1 MRTVL
6 ASGNTGKLKELRA
19 ILAPLGFDLVAQSAL
34 GIDSPPETGSTFLE
48 NALIKA
54 RHASRESGLPALADD
69 SGIEVDALDGRPGV
83 RSARFAGEGAS
94 DADNLR
100 KLLAELHDVPMEFRQ
115 ARYHCVIAFVRR
127 HDDPQPIVAHGTWEG
142 RIALEAR
149 GSGGFGYDPIFLPT
163 SSGLPSEAHRAQGG
177 LRDAGLPAHGT
188 AAELDPAVK
197 NEVSHRAQALRAWI
211 VAAREVLELETAR
224 TPATRGTLFV
234 MAAPSGAGKT
244 SLVKALLERM
254 PRLQM
259 SVSHTTRPRRPTEE
273 HGREYYFI
281 GVPEFNRMV
290 GDSQFLEHARVFD
303 NLYGTARAPV
313 ETRLAQGGDI
323 VLEID
328 WQGAR
333 QVRAA
338 MPDCVTI
345 FILPPSREA
354 LEKRL
359 RSRATDSPQVI
370 ARRLRDAVSDMSHWR
385 EFDYVVVNDD
395 FEHAVADLMTIVAAH
410 GEQTSPDMR
419 GQRPGGSAST
429 GAQRSPHGDG
439 AQRLAA
445 GRPELAPLL
454 ERLLA

>member
-1 MRTVL
+1 MKRTVL
-6 ASGNTGKLKELRA
+6 ASGNAGKLRELAA
-19 ILAPLGFDLVAQSAL
+19 ILAPLGLELIAQSAL
-34 GIDSPPETGSTFLE
+34 GIDSPPETGTTFLE

-54 RHASRESGLPALADD
+54 RHAARASGLPALADD

-94 DADNLR
+94 DAGNLH

-127 HDDPQPIVAHGTWEG
+127 HDDSQPIVAHGTWEG
-142 RIALEAR
+142 RIALEPR
-149 GSGGFGYDPIFLPT
+149 GSGGFGYDPIFLPADT
-163 SSGLPSEAHRAQGG
+163 HC
-177 LRDAGLPAHGT
+177 T

-197 NEVSHRAQALRAWI
+197 NEVSHRAQAVRAWAA
-211 VAAREVLELETAR
+211 AAREELDVAAAR
-224 TPATRGTLFV
+224 TTPTTRGTLFV
-234 MAAPSGAGKT
+234 LAAPSGAGKT
-244 SLVKALLERM
+244 SLVNALLERM

-259 SVSHTTRPRRPTEE
+259 SVSHTTRLRRPTEE

-281 GVPEFNRMV
+281 PVPEFERLV
-290 GDSQFLEHARVFD
+290 SDGQFLEHARVFD

-359 RSRATDSPQVI
+359 RSRATDSPEVI

-395 FEHAVADLMTIVAAH
+395 FENAVADLVAIVSAH
-410 GEQTSPDMR
+410 GERALPDAR
-419 GQRPGGSAST
+419 
-429 GAQRSPHGDG
+429 GDG
-439 AQRLAA
+439 GAGRLAA

-454 ERLLA
+454 ARLLA

>member
-1 MRTVL
+1 MIRTVL
-6 ASGNTGKLKELRA
+6 ASGNTGKLAELTA
-19 ILAPLGFDLVAQSAL
+19 ILRPLGLALIAQSAL
-34 GIDSPPETGSTFLE
+34 GIDSPPETGATFLD

-54 RHASRESGLPALADD
+54 RHAARVSGLASLADD

-94 DADNLR
+94 DADNLH

-115 ARYHCVIAFVRR
+115 ARYHCVIAYVRR
-127 HDDPQPIVAHGTWEG
+127 HDDPEPIVAHGTWEG
-142 RIALEAR
+142 RIALAPK
-149 GSGGFGYDPIFLPT
+149 GSGGFGYDPIFLPAN
-163 SSGLPSEAHRAQGG
+163 AHC
-177 LRDAGLPAHGT
+177 T
-188 AAELDPAVK
+188 AAELDPAAK
-197 NEVSHRAQALRAWI
+197 NEVSHRAQALRAW
-211 VAAREVLELETAR
+211 VATAREELDLGVPAA
-224 TPATRGTLFV
+224 TPSMRGKLFV
-234 MAAPSGAGKT
+234 VAAPSGAGKT
-244 SLVKALLERM
+244 SLVKALLERI
-254 PRLQM
+254 PRLEM
-259 SVSHTTRPRRPTEE
+259 SVSHTTRPRRPKEE
-273 HGREYYFI
+273 HGREYFFV
-281 GVPEFNRMV
+281 GVPDFEHLV
-290 GDSQFLEHARVFD
+290 AEGEFLEHARVFD

-313 ETRLAQGGDI
+313 EARLAQGEDI

-359 RSRATDSPQVI
+359 RSRATDSSEVI

-395 FEHAVADLMTIVAAH
+395 FERAVADLMAIVTA
-410 GEQTSPDMR
+410 
-419 GQRPGGSAST
+419 GS
-429 GAQRSPHGDG
+429 Q
-439 AQRLAA
+439 QLAA

>member
-1 MRTVL
+1 MKSAVL
-6 ASGNTGKLKELRA
+6 ASGNAGKLRELTA
-19 ILAPLGFDLVAQSAL
+19 ILRPLGLQLSAQSAL
-34 GIDSPPETGSTFLE
+34 GIDSPPETGTTFLE

-54 RHASRESGLPALADD
+54 RHAARLSGLPALADD

-94 DADNLR
+94 DADNLH
-100 KLLAELHDVPMEFRQ
+100 KLLAELHDVPPEFRQ
-115 ARYHCVIAFVRR
+115 ARYHCVLAFVRR
-127 HDDPQPIVAHGTWEG
+127 HDDPNPIIAHGTWEG
-142 RIALEAR
+142 RIALEPR
-149 GSGGFGYDPIFLPT
+149 GSGGFGYDPIFLP
-163 SSGLPSEAHRAQGG
+163 A
-177 LRDAGLPAHGT
+177 DASGT
-188 AAELDPAVK
+188 AAELDPAAK

-211 VAAREVLELETAR
+211 AAAREELEVETTR
-224 TPATRGTLFV
+224 PTPATRGTLFV
-234 MAAPSGAGKT
+234 LAAPSGAGKT

-273 HGREYYFI
+273 HGREYYFV
-281 GVPEFNRMV
+281 GVPEFTRMV
-290 GDSQFLEHARVFD
+290 DDGQFLEHARVFD

-313 ETRLAQGGDI
+313 ESRLAAGGDI

-345 FILPPSREA
+345 FILPPSRET

-359 RSRATDSPQVI
+359 RSRATDSPEVI
-370 ARRLRDAVSDMSHWR
+370 SRRLRDAVSDMSHWR

-395 FEHAVADLMTIVAAH
+395 FDKAVADLMAIVAAH
-410 GEQTSPDMR
+410 TGTS
-419 GQRPGGSAST
+419 G
-429 GAQRSPHGDG
+429 G

-454 ERLLA
+454 DRLLA

>member
-1 MRTVL
+1 MTIMTRTVL
-6 ASGNTGKLKELRA
+6 ASGNAGKLRELTA
-19 ILAPLGFDLVAQSAL
+19 ILRPLGLTLIAQSEL
-34 GIDSPPETGSTFLE
+34 GIDSPPETGATFLE

-54 RHASRESGLPALADD
+54 RHAARVSGMAALADD

-94 DADNLR
+94 DADNLH

-115 ARYHCVIAFVRR
+115 ARYRCVIAFVRR
-127 HDDPQPIVAHGTWEG
+127 HDDPNPVVAHGTWEG
-142 RIALEAR
+142 RIALEPR
-149 GSGGFGYDPIFLPT
+149 GAGGFGYDPIFMP
-163 SSGLPSEAHRAQGG
+163 A
-177 LRDAGLPAHGT
+177 DARRT

-197 NEVSHRAQALRAWI
+197 NEVSHRAQALRAW
-211 VAAREVLELETAR
+211 VANAHEELDLETTR
-224 TPATRGTLFV
+224 TTPATRGTLFV
-234 MAAPSGAGKT
+234 LAAPSGAGKT

-273 HGREYYFI
+273 HGREYSFI

-290 GDSQFLEHARVFD
+290 ADGQFLEHARVFD

-313 ETRLAQGGDI
+313 EARLAAGGDI

-354 LEKRL
+354 LERRL
-359 RSRATDSPQVI
+359 RTRATYSAEVI
-370 ARRLRDAVSDMSHWR
+370 TRRLRDAVSDMSHWR

-395 FEHAVADLMTIVAAH
+395 FEKAVADLMAIVAAH
-410 GEQTSPDMR
+410 GERVAPDQRHGPSPGTR
-419 GQRPGGSAST
+419 G
-429 GAQRSPHGDG
+429 G

-454 ERLLA
+454 DRLLAVG

>member
-1 MRTVL
+1 MSTTKTVL
-6 ASGNTGKLKELRA
+6 ASSNAGKLRELTA
-19 ILAPLGFDLVAQSAL
+19 ILRPLGLELLAQSAL

-48 NALIKA
+48 NALLKA
-54 RHASRESGLPALADD
+54 RHAASRSGLPALADD

-94 DADNLR
+94 DAANLH
-100 KLLAELHDVPMEFRQ
+100 KLLEELHDVPMDFRQ

-127 HDDPQPIVAHGTWEG
+127 HDDRRPIVAHGTWEG
-142 RIALEAR
+142 RIALEPR
-149 GSGGFGYDPIFLPT
+149 GSGGFGYDPIFLP
-163 SSGLPSEAHRAQGG
+163 A
-177 LRDAGLPAHGT
+177 DAPGT

-197 NEVSHRAQALRAWI
+197 NRVSHRAQALRAW
-211 VAAREVLELETAR
+211 VAAAREELDPEDRRT

-234 MAAPSGAGKT
+234 LAAPSGAGKT

-254 PRLQM
+254 PGLRM
-259 SVSHTTRPRRPTEE
+259 SVSHTTRQRRKAEE
-273 HGREYYFI
+273 HGREYYFVT
-281 GVPEFNRMV
+281 VPEFERLV
-290 GDSQFLEHARVFD
+290 AEEQFLEYARVFD

-313 ETRLAQGGDI
+313 EARLAQGGDI

-354 LEKRL
+354 LESRL
-359 RSRATDSPQVI
+359 RSRATDSPEVI

-395 FEHAVADLMTIVAAH
+395 FERAVADLVAIVSGH
-410 GEQTSPDMR
+410 GEPAAA
-419 GQRPGGSAST
+419 GT
-429 GAQRSPHGDG
+429 GAPAASAR
-439 AQRLAA
+439 RLAA
-445 GRPELAPLL
+445 GRPDLAPLL

>member
-1 MRTVL
+1 MKSRRTVL
-6 ASGNTGKLKELRA
+6 ASGNAGKLRELAA
-19 ILAPLGFDLVAQSAL
+19 ILGPLGLDLVPQSAL

-54 RHASRESGLPALADD
+54 RHAARASGLPALADD
-69 SGIEVDALDGRPGV
+69 SGIEVDALEGRPGV

-94 DADNLR
+94 DAANLR

-127 HDDPQPIVAHGTWEG
+127 PDDPRPIVAHGTWEG
-142 RIALEAR
+142 RIALEPR
-149 GSGGFGYDPIFLPT
+149 GTGGFGYDPVFLPAD
-163 SSGLPSEAHRAQGG
+163 SP
-177 LRDAGLPAHGT
+177 GT
-188 AAELDPAVK
+188 AAELDPAAK
-197 NEVSHRAQALRAWI
+197 NEVSHRAQALRAWAA
-211 VAAREVLELETAR
+211 AAREALEPDADRT

-234 MAAPSGAGKT
+234 LAAPSGAGKT

-254 PRLQM
+254 PGLRM
-259 SVSHTTRPRRPTEE
+259 SVSHTTRQRRPTEE
-273 HGREYYFI
+273 HGREYYFVD
-281 GVPEFNRMV
+281 VPQFERLV
-290 GDSQFLEHARVFD
+290 AEGQFLEHARVFD

-313 ETRLAQGGDI
+313 DARLEQGGDI

-345 FILPPSREA
+345 FILPPSRET
-354 LEKRL
+354 LERRL
-359 RSRATDSPQVI
+359 RSRATDSPEVI
-370 ARRLRDAVSDMSHWR
+370 ARRLRDAVGDMAHWR

-395 FEHAVADLMTIVAAH
+395 FERAVADLMTIVSAH
-410 GEQTSPDMR
+410 GESGANR
-419 GQRPGGSAST
+419 GRGGA
-429 GAQRSPHGDG
+429 GAPE
-439 AQRLAA
+439 LAA

-454 ERLLA
+454 DRLLA

>member
-1 MRTVL
+1 MRKAVL
-6 ASGNTGKLKELRA
+6 ASGNAGKLREMTA
-19 ILAPLGFDLVAQSAL
+19 ILRPLGLELIAQSTL
-34 GIDSPPETGSTFLE
+34 GIESPPETGTTFLD

-54 RHASRESGLPALADD
+54 RHAARASGLPALADD

-94 DADNLR
+94 DADNLH
-100 KLLAELHDVPMEFRQ
+100 KLLAELHDVPTEFRQ

-127 HDDPQPIVAHGTWEG
+127 DDDPDPIIAHGTWEG
-142 RIALEAR
+142 RIALEPR
-149 GSGGFGYDPIFLPT
+149 GSGGFGYDPIFLP
-163 SSGLPSEAHRAQGG
+163 ADAQ
-177 LRDAGLPAHGT
+177 GT
-188 AAELDPAVK
+188 AAELDPAEK
-197 NEVSHRAQALRAWI
+197 NEVSHRAQALRAWAA
-211 VAAREVLELETAR
+211 AARGESLGDERADKTSGPGGLPPWTAGGSA
-224 TPATRGTLFV
+224 TPAIRGKLFV
-234 MAAPSGAGKT
+234 LAAPSGAGKT

-281 GVPEFNRMV
+281 GVPEFERLV
-290 GDSQFLEHARVFD
+290 AEGQFLEHARVFD

-313 ETRLAQGGDI
+313 EARLAGGDDI

-359 RSRATDSPQVI
+359 QSRATDSPQVI

-395 FEHAVADLMTIVAAH
+395 FARAVADLMAIV
-410 GEQTSPDMR
+410 
-419 GQRPGGSAST
+419 T
-429 GAQRSPHGDG
+429 GHAERVLSGTRDRE

-445 GRPELAPLL
+445 ARPELAPLL
-454 ERLLA
+454 TRLLA

>member
-1 MRTVL
+1 MNKTVL
-6 ASGNTGKLKELRA
+6 ASGNAGKLKELTA
-19 ILAPLGFDLVAQSAL
+19 ILVPLGLELIAQSAL
-34 GIDSPPETGSTFLE
+34 RIDSPPETGTTFLE

-54 RHASRESGLPALADD
+54 RHAARASGLPALADD

-83 RSARFAGEGAS
+83 RSARFAGEEAS

-127 HDDPQPIVAHGTWEG
+127 HDDSQPIVAHGTWEG
-142 RIALEAR
+142 RIALEPR
-149 GSGGFGYDPIFLPT
+149 GSGGFGYDPIFLP
-163 SSGLPSEAHRAQGG
+163 SLPKPEGR
-177 LRDAGLPAHGT
+177 RETNPPCT
-188 AAELDPAVK
+188 AAELDPSVK
-197 NEVSHRAQALRAWI
+197 NEISHRAQALRAWLA
-211 VAAREVLELETAR
+211 AAREELDFETTR
-224 TPATRGTLFV
+224 TTPATRGTLFV
-234 MAAPSGAGKT
+234 LAAPSGAGKT

-254 PRLQM
+254 PGLQM
-259 SVSHTTRPRRPTEE
+259 SVSHTTRSRRPTEE
-273 HGREYYFI
+273 HGREYYFVT
-281 GVPEFNRMV
+281 VPEFERLV
-290 GDSQFLEHARVFD
+290 ADGQFLEHARVFD

-333 QVRAA
+333 QVRPA

-359 RSRATDSPQVI
+359 RSRATDSPEVI

-395 FEHAVADLMTIVAAH
+395 FEKAVADLVAIVSAH
-410 GEQTSPDMR
+410 GERVPADAR
-419 GQRPGGSAST
+419 GGGGPQRRVLGGA
-429 GAQRSPHGDG
+429 G
-439 AQRLAA
+439 RLAG
-445 GRPELAPLL
+445 GRAELAPLL
-454 ERLLA
+454 ARLLA

>member
-6 ASGNTGKLKELRA
+6 ASGNAGKLKELTA
-19 ILAPLGFDLVAQSAL
+19 ILAPLGLELIAQSAL
-34 GIDSPPETGSTFLE
+34 GISSPPETGATFLD

-54 RHASRESGLPALADD
+54 RQAARQSGQAALADD

-94 DADNLR
+94 DADNLH

-127 HDDPQPIVAHGTWEG
+127 HDDSQPIVAHGTWGG
-142 RIALEAR
+142 RIALEPR
-149 GSGGFGYDPIFLPT
+149 GKGGFGYDPIFV
-163 SSGLPSEAHRAQGG
+163 
-177 LRDAGLPAHGT
+177 PADMRCT
-188 AAELDPAVK
+188 AAELDPRVK
-197 NEVSHRAQALRAWI
+197 NEVSHRAQALRAWV
-211 VAAREVLELETAR
+211 VAAREELDLGTAR
-224 TPATRGTLFV
+224 TTPTTRGTLFV
-234 MAAPSGAGKT
+234 LAAPSGAGKT

-259 SVSHTTRPRRPTEE
+259 SVSHTTRQKRVNEE
-273 HGREYYFI
+273 PGREYYFI
-281 GVPEFNRMV
+281 SVPEFNRMV
-290 GDSQFLEHARVFD
+290 ANGEFLEHARVFD

-313 ETRLAQGGDI
+313 EARLAQGGDI

-354 LEKRL
+354 LERRL
-359 RSRATDSPQVI
+359 RSRATDSPEVI
-370 ARRLRDAVSDMSHWR
+370 SRRLRDAVSDMSHWR

-395 FEHAVADLMTIVAAH
+395 FERAIADLMAIGAAH
-410 GEQTSPDMR
+410 GEQIAPDASAAAR
-419 GQRPGGSAST
+419 RAGAPG
-429 GAQRSPHGDG
+429 
-439 AQRLAA
+439 LAA

-454 ERLLA
+454 ARLLA

>member
-1 MRTVL
+1 MRTTVL
-6 ASGNTGKLKELRA
+6 ASGNIGKLAELTA
-19 ILAPLGFDLVAQSAL
+19 ILRPLGLALIAQSAL
-34 GIDSPPETGSTFLE
+34 GIDSPAETGATFLD

-54 RHASRESGLPALADD
+54 RHAARASGLPSLADD

-94 DADNLR
+94 DADNLH

-115 ARYHCVIAFVRR
+115 ARYHCVIAYVRR
-127 HDDPQPIVAHGTWEG
+127 HDDPEPIVAHGTWEG
-142 RIALEAR
+142 RIALAPK
-149 GSGGFGYDPIFLPT
+149 GSGGFGYDPIFLPAN
-163 SSGLPSEAHRAQGG
+163 AHC
-177 LRDAGLPAHGT
+177 T
-188 AAELDPAVK
+188 AAELDPAAK
-197 NEVSHRAQALRAWI
+197 NEVSHRAQALRAW
-211 VAAREVLELETAR
+211 VATAREELDLG
-224 TPATRGTLFV
+224 TPAAAPSMRGKLFV
-234 MAAPSGAGKT
+234 VAAPSGAGKT

-254 PRLQM
+254 PRLEM
-259 SVSHTTRPRRPTEE
+259 SVSHTTRPRRPKEE
-273 HGREYYFI
+273 HGREYFFV
-281 GVPEFNRMV
+281 GVPDFEHLV
-290 GDSQFLEHARVFD
+290 AEGEFLEHARVFD

-313 ETRLAQGGDI
+313 EARLAQGEDI

-359 RSRATDSPQVI
+359 RSRATDSSEVI

-395 FEHAVADLMTIVAAH
+395 FERAVADLMAIVTA
-410 GEQTSPDMR
+410 
-419 GQRPGGSAST
+419 GS
-429 GAQRSPHGDG
+429 QH
-439 AQRLAA
+439 LAA

>member
-1 MRTVL
+1 MTIMKTIL
-6 ASGNTGKLKELRA
+6 ASGNAGKLKELRA
-19 ILAPLGFDLVAQSAL
+19 ILAPLGLELVAQSAL

-54 RHASRESGLPALADD
+54 RHASRESSLPALADD

-94 DADNLR
+94 DADNLH

-115 ARYHCVIAFVRR
+115 ARYRCVIAFVRR
-127 HDDPQPIVAHGTWEG
+127 HDDPLPIIAHGTWEG
-142 RIALEAR
+142 RIAFEPR

-163 SSGLPSEAHRAQGG
+163 PSGLPPEAHRA
-177 LRDAGLPAHGT
+177 PTPT
-188 AAELDPAVK
+188 AAELDPKVK
-197 NEVSHRAQALRAWI
+197 NEVSHRAHALRAWL
-211 VAAREVLELETAR
+211 VAAREELELAAAT
-224 TPATRGTLFV
+224 TPSTRGTLFV
-234 MAAPSGAGKT
+234 LAAPSGAGKT

-254 PRLQM
+254 PGLKM
-259 SVSHTTRPRRPTEE
+259 SVSNTTRARRPTEE
-273 HGREYYFI
+273 HGREYYFV
-281 GVPEFNRMV
+281 GVPEFERMV
-290 GDSQFLEHARVFD
+290 AEGQFLEHARVFD

-313 ETRLAQGGDI
+313 ETRLAEGGDI

-359 RSRATDSPQVI
+359 RSRATDSPEVI

-395 FEHAVADLMTIVAAH
+395 FERAVADLMTIVAAH
-410 GEQTSPDMR
+410 GEQTCTESR
-419 GQRPGGSAST
+419 GEPPGAAGSSS
-429 GAQRSPHGDG
+429 GSRAQRAPRDG
-439 AQRLAA
+439 GARQLAA
-445 GRPELAPLL
+445 GRPELASLL
-454 ERLLA
+454 DRLLA

>member
-1 MRTVL
+1 MSPADPAGARRPKAVL
-6 ASGNTGKLKELRA
+6 ASGNPGKLREMTAVLR
-19 ILAPLGFDLVAQSAL
+19 PLGFELIAQSAL
-34 GIDSPPETGSTFLE
+34 GIESPPETGSTFLE

-54 RHASRESGLPALADD
+54 RHAARVSGLPALADD
-69 SGIEVDALDGRPGV
+69 SGIEVDALEGRPGV

-94 DADNLR
+94 DADNLH
-100 KLLAELHDVPMEFRQ
+100 KLLAELHDVPAEFRQ

-127 HDDPQPIVAHGTWEG
+127 HDDPQPILAHGTWEG
-142 RIALEAR
+142 RIALEPR
-149 GSGGFGYDPIFLPT
+149 GSGGFGYDPIFLP
-163 SSGLPSEAHRAQGG
+163 A
-177 LRDAGLPAHGT
+177 DAHGT
-188 AAELDPAVK
+188 AAQLDPAEK
-197 NEVSHRAQALRAWI
+197 NEISHRGQALRAWAA
-211 VAAREVLELETAR
+211 AAREQLQPEGTGTMPDV
-224 TPATRGTLFV
+224 RGKLFV
-234 MAAPSGAGKT
+234 LAAPSGAGKT

-254 PRLQM
+254 PQLVM

-273 HGREYYFI
+273 HGREYYFV
-281 GVPEFNRMV
+281 GVPEFERLV
-290 GDSQFLEHARVFD
+290 TEGEFLEHARVFD

-313 ETRLAQGGDI
+313 EARLARGGDI

-370 ARRLRDAVSDMSHWR
+370 ERRLRDAVSDMAHWR

-395 FEHAVADLMTIVAAH
+395 FETAVADIMTIIAGV
-410 GEQTSPDMR
+410 SR
-419 GQRPGGSAST
+419 GTGPQGGAW
-429 GAQRSPHGDG
+429 
-439 AQRLAA
+439 RLAA
-445 GRPELAPLL
+445 NRPELAPLL

>member
-1 MRTVL
+1 MTQTVL
-6 ASGNTGKLKELRA
+6 ASGNVGKLKEMRA
-19 ILAPLGFDLVAQSAL
+19 ILAPLGLELLAQSAL

-54 RHASRESGLPALADD
+54 RHAAREAGLPALADD

-94 DADNLR
+94 DADNLHR
-100 KLLAELHDVPMEFRQ
+100 LLAELHDVPMEFRQ

-142 RIALEAR
+142 RIALEPR
-149 GSGGFGYDPIFLPT
+149 GSSGFGYDPIFLP
-163 SSGLPSEAHRAQGG
+163 ADAQC
-177 LRDAGLPAHGT
+177 T
-188 AAELDPAVK
+188 AAELDPAAK
-197 NEVSHRAQALRAWI
+197 NEVSHRAQALRAW
-211 VAAREVLELETAR
+211 VAAAGEELDSAR
-224 TPATRGTLFV
+224 TTPAARGTLFV
-234 MAAPSGAGKT
+234 LAAPSGAGKT

-254 PRLQM
+254 PRLRM

-281 GVPEFNRMV
+281 SVPEFEQLV
-290 GDSQFLEHARVFD
+290 ADGQFLEHARVFD
-303 NLYGTARAPV
+303 NLYGTGRAPV
-313 ETRLAQGGDI
+313 EARLAQGGDI

-333 QVRAA
+333 LVRAA
-338 MPDCVTI
+338 KPDCVTI

-359 RSRATDSPQVI
+359 RSRATDSPEVI
-370 ARRLRDAVSDMSHWR
+370 GRRLRDAVTDMSHWR

-395 FEHAVADLMTIVAAH
+395 FERAVADLMAIVAAH
-410 GEQTSPDMR
+410 GGTR
-419 GQRPGGSAST
+419 GGRAS
-429 GAQRSPHGDG
+429 
-439 AQRLAA
+439 RLAA
-445 GRPELAPLL
+445 TRPELAPLL
-454 ERLLA
+454 DRLLA